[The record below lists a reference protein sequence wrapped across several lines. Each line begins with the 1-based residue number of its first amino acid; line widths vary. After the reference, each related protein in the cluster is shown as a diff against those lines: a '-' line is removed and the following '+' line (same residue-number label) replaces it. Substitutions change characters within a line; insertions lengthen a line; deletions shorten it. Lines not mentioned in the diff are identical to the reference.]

1 MASLPEGCQ
10 VETWSKM
17 APSMKILEVV
27 GLTAH
32 VGSTR
37 VLDAL
42 SFTLE
47 EGEILALCG
56 PPGAGK
62 SACLRCL
69 GGTLEAESGRLIF
82 DGREVT
88 GLGPREL
95 AQQGLVR
102 VGELPSPPWSLTV
115 AEAVALALRWPRL
128 GRGAAVVAK
137 WPTARVRTRVHALL
151 ERVGL
156 SAHAGRRRDA
166 LDAGAMGRLDLAQAL
181 ALRPR
186 LLMLDE
192 PMGRLPAEDRPAAAR
207 LLGEIRAQGV
217 SVLLTEREP
226 ALAKAVAD
234 RVERLERGAVV
245 S

>member
-1 MASLPEGCQ
+1 
-10 VETWSKM
+10 
-17 APSMKILEVV
+17 MKILEVV

-32 VGSTR
+32 VGSTQL
-37 VLDAL
+37 LDAL

-47 EGEILALCG
+47 EGQILALCG

-62 SACLRCL
+62 TACLRCL
-69 GGTLEAESGRLIF
+69 GGSLAAESGRLIF

-102 VGELPSPPWSLTV
+102 AGELPWSPWSLTV
-115 AEAVALALRWPRL
+115 AVAVRWPRL
-128 GRGAAVVAK
+128 GRGAAVLAK
-137 WPTARVRTRVHALL
+137 WPNARVRTRVAALL

-156 SAHAGRRRDA
+156 AAEARRRRDA

-186 LLMLDE
+186 LLLLDE
-192 PMGRLPAEDRPAAAR
+192 PLGRLPVDDRPATAR
-207 LLGEIRAQGV
+207 LIGEIRAQGV

-234 RVERLERGAVV
+234 RVEMMERGAVI